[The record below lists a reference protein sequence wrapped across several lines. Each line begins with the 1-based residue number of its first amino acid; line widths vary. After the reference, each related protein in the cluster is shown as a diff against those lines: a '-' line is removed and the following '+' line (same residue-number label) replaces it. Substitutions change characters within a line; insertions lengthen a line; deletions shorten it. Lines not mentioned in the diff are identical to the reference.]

1 MERDLAFIEEL
12 WPYTPTLNHADVL
25 GELFDCRR
33 LYRTSPNPTYYVIP
47 VSRIL
52 GDAPILADP
61 VTPTIP
67 FRAQANSSPSMHG
80 KNPCSIPDSR
90 PNKYDG
96 SKLFVVNRWA
106 YKRGRRE
113 SGMTIHS
120 LFISR

>member
-1 MERDLAFIEEL
+1 M
-12 WPYTPTLNHADVL
+12 
-25 GELFDCRR
+25 
-33 LYRTSPNPTYYVIP
+33 RTTPTYYVIP

-67 FRAQANSSPSMHG
+67 FRAQASRSTSMHG
-80 KNPCSIPDSR
+80 KNPCSMPDSR
-90 PNKYDG
+90 PNKHDG

-113 SGMTIHS
+113 SGVKINS
-120 LFISR
+120 